1 MAQTKRAATYL
12 DKGGTGKTTITAHLA
27 AYLAQEGHDVL
38 AIDLAGKQGDL
49 GLILGVYGDVQE
61 DIENEDDWPNIA
73 TVFDERWTDIANSVG
88 AEAAVDRLVYRSD
101 EDVDVIPA
109 HSGLDGL
116 DSDLGNIDN
125 PSKRYGRLRAF
136 LDDYVDPL
144 GYDVVL
150 LDLPG
155 LSNNV
160 SYNGLWAAENV
171 IAPVQQGEL
180 ELKQARRV
188 REDLETIRERDDYDA
203 EPELQMLIP
212 NLFDGRTNL
221 DEEILGEY
229 EKEFSDVLGPD
240 VVKDSQQIGNA
251 TRERRTIWA
260 LGEDELSSTGREARN
275 AIQTTTDELIT
286 RL

>member
-27 AYLAQEGHDVL
+27 AYLAKEGNDVL
-38 AIDLAGKQGDL
+38 SIDLAGKQGDL
-49 GLILGVYGDVQE
+49 GLILGVYDDVQE
-61 DIENEDDWPNIA
+61 DIENEEDWPNIS
-73 TVFDERWTDIANSVG
+73 TVFDERWTDIANTVG
-88 AEAAVDRLVYRSD
+88 AETAVNKLIYESD

-144 GYDVVL
+144 GYDIVL
-150 LDLPG
+150 IDLPG

-171 IAPVQQGEL
+171 IAPVKQGEL

-188 REDLETIRERDDYDA
+188 REDLGTIRGREDYDA
-203 EPELQMLIP
+203 DPELKMIIP
-212 NLFDGRTNL
+212 NLYDERTNL
-221 DEEILGEY
+221 DEEILGDVE
-229 EKEFSDVLGPD
+229 EEFGDLVGPD
-240 VVKDSQQIGNA
+240 VIKKSQQIKDA
-251 TRERRTIWA
+251 TRKRRTIWA
-260 LGEDELSSTGREARN
+260 VEDDELSSTGRQARN
-275 AIQTTTDELIT
+275 AIEATADELME